1 MTDPERTLQNFINW
15 GNLSS
20 ANFGEGFVPSDD
32 FGWHDDKDEE

>member
-15 GNLSS
+15 DELES